1 MQAGSRKGFTP
12 VEIVIL
18 VALVG
23 LIAVLAVPGL
33 IRSRMLGNEASAIGS
48 LRAIVAAESA
58 YASSCGQNR
67 YAAALTTLA
76 APAPGAAQGFLSA
89 DLAVATPRK
98 DGYRFT
104 LAAGAGSAAAPP
116 DCNGRPTTTGYYAAA
131 EPMAF
136 NSTGARAFG
145 VDTAGMIW
153 QVPAAAAP
161 AEPFGAP
168 ATPIQ

>member
-1 MQAGSRKGFTP
+1 
-12 VEIVIL
+12 
-18 VALVG
+18 
-23 LIAVLAVPGL
+23 
-33 IRSRMLGNEASAIGS
+33 MLGNEAAAIGS

-67 YAAALTTLA
+67 YAPSLTTLG

-89 DLAVATPRK
+89 DLAVPAPRK

-104 LAAGAGSAAAPP
+104 LAAGVGSATAPA
-116 DCNGRPTTTGYYAAA
+116 DCHGTPTVTGYYAAA
-131 EPMAF
+131 EPLEFA
-136 NSTGARAFG
+136 STGARAFA

-161 AEPFGAP
+161 SEPFSAP

>member
-1 MQAGSRKGFTP
+1 MAGSRHGFTAI
-12 VEIVIL
+12 EIVII

-23 LIAVLAVPGL
+23 LLAALAVPGL
-33 IRSRMLGNEASAIGS
+33 RRSRMLGNEAAAIGA

-67 YAAALTTLA
+67 YAPSLTTLGE
-76 APAPGAAQGFLSA
+76 PAPGAAQGFLTG
-89 DLAVATPRK
+89 DLAVAAPRR
-98 DGYRFT
+98 DGYRFALT
-104 LAAGAGSAAAPP
+104 AAAGSVAGAP
-116 DCNGRPTTTGYYAAA
+116 DCHGKPTVTGYYAAA
-131 EPMAF
+131 EPLEFA
-136 NSTGARAFG
+136 STGARAFA

-161 AEPFGAP
+161 AEPFSAP